1 MERERTLPRQA
12 PRSSGPGAGADDA
25 NDMLDDTLGI
35 LAAADRIL
43 DSIKPVNAEDYLQR
57 HRQSGGE

>member
-1 MERERTLPRQA
+1 MECERTLPRQT
-12 PRSSGPGAGADDA
+12 PRTGGPGPDGDGQDEL
-25 NDMLDDTLGI
+25 LDESLGI